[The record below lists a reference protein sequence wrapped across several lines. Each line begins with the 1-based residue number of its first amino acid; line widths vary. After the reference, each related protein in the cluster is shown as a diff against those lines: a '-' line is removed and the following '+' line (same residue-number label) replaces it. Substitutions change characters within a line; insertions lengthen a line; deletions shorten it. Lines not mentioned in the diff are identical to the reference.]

1 METVAIK
8 KTNIKLEQR
17 IKDKIVE
24 REKEIEKEPNEWI
37 YFDNFIKDFKKD
49 L

>member
-8 KTNIKLEQR
+8 KNNTKLEQR
-17 IKDKIVE
+17 IKDKIIE
-24 REKEIEKEPNEWI
+24 REKEIEKEPDEWI
-37 YFDNFIKDFKKD
+37 DFNSFIKDFKKD

>member
-24 REKEIEKEPNEWI
+24 REKEIEKGPNEWI
-37 YFDNFIKDFKKD
+37 DFDNFIKDFKKD